1 MRYGIGE
8 LARRTGTDVQT
19 IRWYERIGLLPP
31 AARTAGGQRRFD
43 ERHLER
49 LAFIRHAR
57 ELGFS
62 LDAVRS
68 LLRLVDAPDTP
79 CEEADA
85 IARARLR
92 EVESRIE
99 RLLALREE
107 LRRMIEACRGGRACE
122 CQVIRVLADHRLCLY
137 EDHRDPRRRRE
148 GGGGGAEGADAD
160 AAT

>member
-8 LARRTGTDVQT
+8 LARRTGTNAQT

-31 AARTAGGQRRFD
+31 PPRTEGGQRRYD
-43 ERHLER
+43 RRHLER

-68 LLRLVDAPDTP
+68 LLRLVDRPDAP

-85 IARARLR
+85 IARARLA
-92 EVESRIE
+92 EVESRIR
-99 RLLALREE
+99 RLEALREE
-107 LRRMIEACRGGRACE
+107 LVRMVEACRGGQARE
-122 CQVIRVLADHRLCLY
+122 CRVIRVLADHRLCLY
-137 EDHRDPRRRRE
+137 EDHRRPRRRE
-148 GGGGGAEGADAD
+148 EDGDAP
-160 AAT
+160 A